1 MEMES
6 VEADVEAC
14 LDKAL
19 DLSRLE
25 LNMLTEGDIAGA
37 EALARDRGRLMD
49 MAWRSRK
56 SIPQEQFLKKMKQL
70 NVLHESA
77 HVEAKRLHKLLK
89 DDLLRIR
96 KQGQLLSGYR
106 PQVSSAMQ
114 EAHFVSKQ
122 G

>member
-1 MEMES
+1 MEP
-6 VEADVEAC
+6 VEAY
-14 LDKAL
+14 LDEAL

-25 LNMLTEGDIAGA
+25 LDMLTEGDVERA

-49 MAWRSRK
+49 MAWRSRRGI
-56 SIPQEQFLKKMKQL
+56 SQDQFLRKVQQL
-70 NVLHESA
+70 HALHESA

-96 KQGQLLSGYR
+96 KQGQALSGYH
-106 PQVSSAMQ
+106 PNISSSEQ
-114 EAHFVSKQ
+114 EARFISKQ